1 MDVQELVR
9 QITPTRTTLLFGAGA
24 SIPSGALTGS
34 QLARKLAR
42 HLNPEP
48 EDADL
53 SEVAQLLENR
63 KGRPFLVEKVRD
75 SLIDLKPT
83 AGLLTLPD
91 FDWHAIYTT
100 NYDTLVEQAYRKAGR
115 SLEVYRSNYDVTKPR
130 GEHTPLVKIHG
141 CVTQDTADGHKS
153 RMIITES
160 DYDDYRL
167 YRQTLFNGLTQDMST
182 CDTVIVGQSLSD
194 RHLKDQVKQI
204 IGLRSQGVATRIFL
218 IVHQYQPDRA
228 ELYTRLGIEVIA
240 AGLDQFL
247 LELMD
252 AGKTSQTPA
261 YSTSTEQALLSHS
274 LVLTTTDVQHAT
286 SLSSSVT
293 KLFNGSPASYA
304 DIKNG
309 LTFNRTAQKELE
321 ASLTGVRGHFNV
333 IAGARGVGKTTL
345 ARSFLL
351 EQTRKGLPAWEHKQ
365 DAILNVDAWVEVEKK
380 LKLSK
385 IDGFLLIDDCS
396 RHLKEVNNLVDKL
409 SALDR
414 PNLRLVMT
422 VDAAKWKV
430 ARKAQGLFARGSFLR
445 LSVLARADLEELVAL
460 LDRRPEIKQLVEQR
474 FLALGRAEK
483 LARLRN
489 KCSSEM
495 FVCLKNIFA
504 NDNLDDILL
513 QEYFSLSEES
523 REVYRYVAAVQ
534 SLGGHV
540 HRQLIVR
547 LLGLSA
553 TGLDATLSHLEGIV
567 FERSVDS
574 RQGIYGWETRH
585 DVIAT
590 IISRLKFADQG
601 ELEQL
606 FTHLIDNLNP
616 TIKLEIDTAIAL
628 ATEDMGIARL
638 TNLNSQISILRKLIE
653 IVPSHH
659 TPRRRL
665 AKLFLSHDMLAEANH
680 EIATSLPALG
690 PDPVMQRYKAQS
702 ALRRAE
708 TILMVEDSDRL
719 AMLLDAENIIRGCIN
734 RFGAD
739 MYSYST
745 LGNIGL
751 ALAGGFGEYRAIDDA
766 MDLLTQLEA
775 SNGDPQIQVIH
786 RALHDKLRRVENTNE
801 VSPSGVGKLV
811 ELLVDEG

>member
-1 MDVQELVR
+1 MDVHELAR

-24 SIPSGALTGS
+24 SIPSGALTGA
-34 QLARKLAR
+34 QLARKLGR

-48 EDADL
+48 DDAEL

-63 KGRPFLVEKVRD
+63 KGRPFLVEKVRE
-75 SLIDLKPT
+75 SFSELKPT

-100 NYDTLVEQAYRKAGR
+100 NYDTLVEQSYRRAGR
-115 SLEVYRSNYDVTKPR
+115 TLDVYRSNYDVTNPR
-130 GEHTPLVKIHG
+130 GEHTPLIKIHG
-141 CVTQDTADGHKS
+141 CITQDTADGHKS

-160 DYDDYRL
+160 DYDDYRT

-182 CDTVIVGQSLSD
+182 CDTVIVGQSLAD
-194 RHLKDQVKQI
+194 RHLKDQVKQTI
-204 IGLRSQGVATRIFL
+204 ALRAQGVNTRIFL
-218 IVHQYQPDRA
+218 IVHQYHPDRA
-228 ELYTRLGIEVIA
+228 ELYTRLGIEVVA
-240 AGLDQFL
+240 SGLDTFL
-247 LELMD
+247 LELME

-261 YSTSTEQALLSHS
+261 YSTSTDHALLSQP
-274 LVLTTTDVQHAT
+274 LVLTTTDVQHAA
-286 SLSSSVT
+286 SLSSNVT

-304 DIKNG
+304 DIRNG
-309 LTFNRTAQKELE
+309 FTISRVAQRELE
-321 ASLTGVRGHFNV
+321 SSLTGVRGYFNV

-351 EQTRKGLPAWEHKQ
+351 ELSKKGLPAWEHKQ
-365 DAILNVDAWVEVEKK
+365 DATINVDAWLQVDKQ

-385 IDGFLLIDDCS
+385 VDGFLLIDDCS

-414 PNLRLVMT
+414 PNLRLVLT

-430 ARKAQGLFARGSFLR
+430 ARKAHGLFERGSYIR

-460 LDRRPEIKQLVEQR
+460 LERRPEIKRLVEQS
-474 FLALGRAEK
+474 FLALGRGDK

-513 QEYFSLSEES
+513 QEYFSLSEDS
-523 REVYRYVAAVQ
+523 RDVYRYVSAVQ

-567 FERSVDS
+567 FERSVDA

-590 IISRLKFADQG
+590 IISRLKFADQE
-601 ELEQL
+601 ELEKL
-606 FTHLIDNLNP
+606 FTHLIDSLNP
-616 TIKLEIDTAIAL
+616 SIKLEIDTAIAL
-628 ATEDMGIARL
+628 ATEELGIARL
-638 TNLNSQISILRKLIE
+638 TNLESQISMLRKLISV
-653 IVPSHH
+653 IPSHH

-665 AKLFLSHDMLAEANH
+665 AKLLMNHDMLPEANH
-680 EIATSLPALG
+680 EISMSESTLG
-690 PDPVMQRYKAQS
+690 PDPVMQRYKAQA
-702 ALRRAE
+702 ALRKAE
-708 TILMVEDSDRL
+708 TIIMVEDSDRH

-734 RFGAD
+734 RFGPD

-745 LGNIGL
+745 LGHIGL
-751 ALAGGFGEYRAIDDA
+751 ALVSGFGEYGAIDDA
-766 MDLLTQLEA
+766 VRALAELELT
-775 SNGDPQIQVIH
+775 NGDPQIQVLN
-786 RALHDKLRRVENTNE
+786 RSLQDRLRRLENSGE
-801 VSPSGVGKLV
+801 V
-811 ELLVDEG
+811 LVDLAELVNDGE